1 MKANFKKYFYISIA
15 SACCLAI
22 FLLIF
27 YWFYA
32 EHFDDRIY
40 PGIKIANIDI
50 GNKTKTEA
58 EALLRAKVESVL
70 QNDFKFTLG
79 SRSVLIPTVLTDFKT
94 SAKINLAD
102 VNYDQII
109 NNAYAVGRTD
119 NYLLAGEEQFQTAV
133 FGKKI
138 DFNLSLDK
146 ETLQNE
152 LKTKFSDL
160 ETTMTNPKL
169 SASLDAKGN
178 PKYEISP
185 EVPGVT
191 VNYVDAVNE
200 LEKDLQDIDLPE
212 IFLTTVNVA
221 PTITKNQITN
231 VDGAIKNLTDQVP
244 FNLVYSS
251 NRDNLKVSVAVT
263 KADLIPWLQLDGSGQ
278 VTLDTD
284 KIKTYLTKKIA
295 PLVNQNIKEARF
307 AITNNRV
314 STFQVGTD
322 GLALNSDNSAAA
334 IVDYFKNP
342 TNKNINLA
350 VDVVPNPGVKVA
362 DNTLMI
368 KEIIGTGHSNF
379 VGSPVNRRHNI
390 AVGSAAIN
398 GLLIAPGSEFSLV
411 AALGNV
417 DDKNSGY
424 LPELVIKE
432 NKTIPEFGGGL
443 CQVATTLFRAALQS
457 GLPIT
462 ERHNHSYRVSYYEP
476 AGTDAAVY
484 DPNPDV
490 KFLNDTGNYILI
502 QTHTSGND
510 LYFDFWGVKDGR
522 QITVGDPTIY
532 NIVKPSST
540 KIIDSTD
547 IPVGTKKC
555 TEHAHNG
562 ADAWFDYKVIYNPGT
577 DKQEVK
583 QKRFTSHYVPWQE
596 VCLLGVKKLST
607 ASSTEASNVILNP
620 DAVIPKVTSGTPAVQ

>member
-1 MKANFKKYFYISIA
+1 MKAKFKKYFYISIA
-15 SACCLAI
+15 GACCLAI

-32 EHFDDRIY
+32 EHFDNRIY

-58 EALLRAKVESVL
+58 DALLRAKVEGVL
-70 QNDFKFTLG
+70 KNDFKFTLG
-79 SRSVLIPTVLTDFKT
+79 SRSILIPVVLTDFKT
-94 SAKINLAD
+94 GTKTNLAD

-160 ETTMTNPKL
+160 ETTMANPKMNV
-169 SASLDAKGN
+169 SLDAKGN
-178 PKYEISP
+178 PKYEISA
-185 EVPGVT
+185 EIPGVT
-191 VNYVDAVNE
+191 INYDNAVNE
-200 LEKDLQDIDLPE
+200 LEKDLQDINSPE
-212 IFLTTVNVA
+212 IFLTTVNVT
-221 PTITKNQITN
+221 PTITKSQITN
-231 VDGAIKNLTDQVP
+231 VDVAIKNFIDQVP
-244 FNLVYSS
+244 FNLVYS
-251 NRDNLKVSVAVT
+251 NDRDNLKVNVAVT
-263 KADLIPWLQLDGSGQ
+263 KTDLIPWLQLDNGGQ
-278 VTLDTD
+278 IILDTD

-295 PLVNQNIKEARF
+295 PLVNQDIKEARF
-307 AITNNRV
+307 AIANNRV

-342 TNKNINLA
+342 ANKNVNLA

-379 VGSPVNRRHNI
+379 KGSPVNRRHNI
-390 AVGSAAIN
+390 AVGAAAVN

-411 AALGNV
+411 SALGNV
-417 DDKNSGY
+417 DETTGY

-462 ERHNHSYRVSYYEP
+462 ARHNHSYRVSYYEP

-484 DPNPDV
+484 IPNPDV

-502 QTHTSGND
+502 QVRTAGND
-510 LYFDFWGVKDGR
+510 LYFDFWGVKDSR

-540 KIIDSTD
+540 KIVESTD

-562 ADAWFDYKVIYNPGT
+562 ADAWFDYKVVYNPGT
-577 DKQEVK
+577 AQEDIK

-596 VCLLGVKKLST
+596 VCLLGVKKLSST
-607 ASSTEASNVILNP
+607 ASSSSSSVILNP
-620 DAVIPKVTSGTPAVQ
+620 EAVIPKITSSTPAVQ